1 MRLVID
7 TNVVVSAQLWG
18 GVPRRL
24 IELAHAG
31 EISLFSS
38 APLLDELARVL
49 AEPKFSPR
57 FTRSST
63 AVEDLVL
70 GYAELVTLVT
80 PALLPEAVSRDPD
93 DDPVVATALAA
104 RADAIVSGDADLL
117 SLKVYQNILI
127 LSPANAIDAIA
138 RTQTSWS
145 GRLRETFLFVSIQ
158 LPTMQA

>member
-1 MRLVID
+1 VPSAVRLVID

-57 FTRSST
+57 FARSST
-63 AVEDLVL
+63 AIEDLVL

-93 DDPVVATALAA
+93 NDPVVATALAA

-138 RTQTSWS
+138 RTRAS
-145 GRLRETFLFVSIQ
+145 
-158 LPTMQA
+158 

>member
-1 MRLVID
+1 MPSAVRLVID

-57 FTRSST
+57 FARSST
-63 AVEDLVL
+63 AIEDLVL
-70 GYAELVTLVT
+70 GYAELVTLV
-80 PALLPEAVSRDPD
+80 PRPSCQKRCHAIPPMIRSLPRRSPHAPMPSSLAMPTCCRSRS
-93 DDPVVATALAA
+93 T
-104 RADAIVSGDADLL
+104 
-117 SLKVYQNILI
+117 
-127 LSPANAIDAIA
+127 
-138 RTQTSWS
+138 RTS
-145 GRLRETFLFVSIQ
+145 
-158 LPTMQA
+158 